1 MNLFADLK
9 SSFSNLGVTLHKYF
23 DLNEITGEA
32 IVQDFLH
39 EINKIYDELT
49 NEAFNHANSTKY
61 TIYLWDNTK
70 FIDYIKSVLAYN
82 DFNLSQKLEKILNTV
97 RNHITRLHHPTQAI
111 VSNDLELETLAKKK
125 LRFSTIILEN
135 VCKSFTKVHVLIL
148 CLILFFLIK
157 EIDGVCELQ
166 RNRVQKSVS

>member
-1 MNLFADLK
+1 MQ
-9 SSFSNLGVTLHKYF
+9 
-23 DLNEITGEA
+23 E
-32 IVQDFLH
+32 FLR
-39 EINKIYDELT
+39 EINTIYDELT
-49 NEAFNHANSTKY
+49 NEAYNHANSTKY

-125 LRFSTIILEN
+125 LRFSTIVLEN
-135 VCKSFTKVHVLIL
+135 VCKQ
-148 CLILFFLIK
+148 FL
-157 EIDGVCELQ
+157 
-166 RNRVQKSVS
+166 RNCRI